1 MKLLIK
7 NAFVVDGS
15 GLPGNDDDVLI
26 EHGII
31 IAVGKNL
38 PESAA
43 DNFFDAGGQVLTPGF
58 IDAHSHSDMSI
69 LAAPEATGK
78 ISQGITTEIVGNCG
92 LSVFPIS
99 SHNREHL
106 EELYR
111 NYNEKITWENFDGY
125 LTELRRRKP
134 TVNIF
139 SLCGHNTLRAALG
152 GYENQ
157 KLSASK
163 LSKMQ
168 RLLTETFQ
176 MGAVGLSSGLLYV
189 PGKFSTNDEL
199 IALLKTVAAKNHV
212 YATHLRSEG
221 QRLTESLEETFDLAI
236 SAGLKKVHISHLKTS
251 GRNNWYKLPTVFS
264 LFEQA
269 KTDGLTVTADR
280 YPYTESMTQ
289 LSVILPAPYD
299 AFDDIALEKFLST
312 PEHFKQITAALAE
325 LPTERWQTVRL
336 VSTKT
341 SGMEKFNGE
350 IFCDI
355 AVQLNTTAPELCA
368 KILAEDAA
376 GAMAAFLGMSEE
388 NMKRIIKAPFTAC
401 GTDESA
407 RPVDYSIGRSHP
419 RGFGSFPRFI
429 NFLLRENLA
438 LEEIIHKITLL
449 PAQIFGLNSRGLIA
463 PGYAADL
470 ALFNLDK
477 LSDCSTFASPHVPAS
492 GISAVWVNG
501 RLILQ
506 Q

>member
-7 NAFVVDGS
+7 NAFVIDGS
-15 GLPGNDDDVLI
+15 GQPGNNHEVLL
-26 EHGII
+26 ENGII
-31 IAVGKNL
+31 IAVGKNF

-43 DNFFDAGGQVLTPGF
+43 DNFFDAGGQILSPGF

-69 LAAPEATGK
+69 LAAPAATGK

-99 SHNREHL
+99 NYNREHL

-111 NYNEKITWENFDGY
+111 NYNEKITWKSLAGY
-125 LTELRRRKP
+125 LTELRRRNP
-134 TVNIF
+134 AVNIF
-139 SLCGHNTLRAALG
+139 SLCGHNTLRAALA
-152 GYENQ
+152 GYEDQ
-157 KLSASK
+157 KLSANQ
-163 LSKMQ
+163 LVKMQ
-168 RLLTETFQ
+168 SMLTETFQ
-176 MGAVGLSSGLLYV
+176 QGAAGLSSGLLYV
-189 PGKFSTNDEL
+189 PGKFSTNTEL
-199 IALLKTVAAKNHV
+199 IALLKTVAAEKLV

-236 SAGLKKVHISHLKTS
+236 SAGLKNIHISHLKTS
-251 GRNNWYKLPTVFS
+251 GRNNWHKLPAVFS
-264 LFEQA
+264 LFKQA
-269 KTDGLTVTADR
+269 EADGLTVTADR

-299 AFDDIALEKFLST
+299 ALDDIALERFMSK
-312 PEHFKQITAALAE
+312 PEHFKQVAAALAE
-325 LPTERWQTVRL
+325 LPSERWRTVRL

-341 SGMEKFNGE
+341 SGMENFSGE
-350 IFCDI
+350 IFCHI

-388 NMKRIIKAPFTAC
+388 NMKRIIKAPFTVC

-407 RPVDYSIGRSHP
+407 RPADYSIGHSHP

-429 NFLLRENLA
+429 NILLLENLS
-438 LEEIIHKITLL
+438 LEEIIHKITLQ
-449 PAQIFGLNSRGLIA
+449 PARIFGINNRGLIA

-470 ALFNLDK
+470 VLFNPDK
-477 LSDCSTFASPHVPAS
+477 LSDCSTFASPHVTAT

-501 RLILQ
+501 RLMRGQ
-506 Q
+506 